1 MIDWIDVNERTPKL
15 LQKVLF
21 HWVCPGGNRNISMG
35 YLCNEGWDIYL
46 PYHSYKMH
54 PKRLYVTHW
63 AELPNFPEYKLERF
77 VGEIIIDDPLCPE
90 FDEVG
95 IDEGNDDKSVA
106 QVFIGGQ
113 PLVAES
119 VKMSIEEAKKFAEKF
134 VSQNKDLLKRLA
146 DR

>member
-1 MIDWIDVNERTPKL
+1 MINWIDVNDRVPKL

-54 PKRLYVTHW
+54 PKRLHVTHW

-95 IDEGNDDKSVA
+95 IDEGNDDKTVA
-106 QVFIGGQ
+106 QVFIGGY

-119 VKMSIEEAKKFAEKF
+119 VKKGTENAKKFAEKF
-134 VSQNKDLLKRLA
+134 VENNKELLKRLA
-146 DR
+146 DL